1 MKGFF
6 NSIFSILPL
15 YYCLGILYKI
25 FIKLGEKMNIF
36 NYFFRSVPENTKFES
51 FGKMHI
57 FILIIGFLIS
67 YLIIKKLQVN
77 RNFELIVAFVLLIQQ
92 ITLYSWYHIS
102 NYNPFTEGLPLYHCR
117 VAILALALGLIF
129 KINLLL
135 NIGAYWGIFGSISAL
150 LVVGADPFAFP
161 HITQFS
167 FFIGHLFLL
176 WGSVYCIFIEC
187 IKIDKKDFKTVIY
200 FTNIYHIVVFILN
213 HMIGSNYG
221 FMRVS
226 PIGIGNNLHPVVYG
240 IVVMVIFN
248 LLMIFM
254 NVLINRQENSS
265 ETVELNLNAN
275 AL

>member
-1 MKGFF
+1 MDFLK
-6 NSIFSILPL
+6 
-15 YYCLGILYKI
+15 
-25 FIKLGEKMNIF
+25 
-36 NYFFRSVPENTKFES
+36 YFFRKTSKYCNFKMFGWQHIAILFIGTLGIISMIKRIAVNRKFE
-51 FGKMHI
+51 K
-57 FILIIGFLIS
+57 IIGI
-67 YLIIKKLQVN
+67 
-77 RNFELIVAFVLLIQQ
+77 VLLSQQ
-92 ITLYSWYHIS
+92 IILYAWYLLSKYHVL
-102 NYNPFTEGLPLYHCR
+102 TEGLPLYHCR
-117 VAILALALGLIF
+117 VAIILMGIGLLFNKSICRKLGSMWGLI
-129 KINLLL
+129 
-135 NIGAYWGIFGSISAL
+135 GAIFAL
-150 LVVGADPFAFP
+150 IYPSGLDPFVFP

-265 ETVELNLNAN
+265 ETVESLVELNLNAN

>member
-117 VAILALALGLIF
+117 VAILSLALGLIF

-167 FFIGHLFLL
+167 YFIGHLFLL
-176 WGSVYCIFIEC
+176 WGAVYLLFVRKIGMTNVALRDMMIF
-187 IKIDKKDFKTVIY
+187 T
-200 FTNIYHIVVFILN
+200 TIYHMIVFIINNKL
-213 HMIGSNYG
+213 GSNYAYLIEPP
-221 FMRVS
+221 FTINYNFN
-226 PIGIGNNLHPVVYG
+226 PYVYAF
-240 IVVMVIFN
+240 IVIILFN
-248 LLMIFM
+248 TILLLEYLMINFKFL
-254 NVLINRQENSS
+254 NKLKLIVTS
-265 ETVELNLNAN
+265 LNI
-275 AL
+275 